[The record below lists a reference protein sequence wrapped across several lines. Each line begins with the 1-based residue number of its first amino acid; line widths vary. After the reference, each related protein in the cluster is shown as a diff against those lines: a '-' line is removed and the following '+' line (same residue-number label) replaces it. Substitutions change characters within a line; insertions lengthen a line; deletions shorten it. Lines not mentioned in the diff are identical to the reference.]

1 MASETKSTTKI
12 EPIAV
17 TPDERPTLT
26 EEQQKSIPVLPVR
39 DTVLFPHAVLP
50 LTVGRESS
58 IQLINSLGEE
68 KTILVVAQREARV
81 DAPQPTD
88 LYAIGTLATVH
99 KVVKMPNQSLF
110 VFTEGLTRG
119 KLQDFTQLTPFLR
132 ANVEPIPDAEPEP
145 SPEVEALQRN
155 VLTLLQ
161 QIVAGSP
168 TLSDELQTVAI
179 NIEEPGRLV
188 DFVASS
194 LPFLSTKDKQEILE
208 TPDVSHRLQA
218 INHHLAKELEVQ
230 QLRNKIQNEV
240 QDQVQQSQR
249 EYYLREQMKA
259 ISKELGEQ
267 DETQRDVEELRQ
279 KIEAAG
285 MPEEVKKEATKELNR
300 LARMSPMAADYSVT
314 RNYIEWLAVLPW
326 AKSSGVVVDIKK
338 AAEVL
343 DADHYDLKKVKDRIL
358 DYLSVRRLKPSMKG
372 PILCFV
378 GPPGV
383 GKTSLG
389 RSIARA
395 LERKFVRLSLG
406 GVHDEAEIRGH
417 RRTYIGA
424 LPGQIMQGL
433 RRAETNDP
441 VFVLDEIDK
450 VGRDFRGDPAS
461 ALLEALDPEQN
472 SSFRDNYLDVTFDLS
487 KVLFITT
494 ANMLDPIAEPLR
506 DRMEIIELQGYTEE
520 EKLHIAFQYLVPR
533 QIDENGITPEQIEFP
548 EEAVRYVICHYTREA
563 GVRSLERQIGTICR
577 KQARRLAEGKT
588 EKLVVTKETVQE
600 FLGGIKI
607 RSEGEIA
614 ERTERPGVA
623 VGLAWTPS
631 GGDVLF
637 VEANAMKGKGGFTM
651 TGQIGQ
657 VMQESMQAALTWVR
671 SNADRLGV
679 TEDFFATH
687 DIHIH
692 VPAGAIPK
700 DGPSAGVTMATALVS
715 LLSKHRITPL
725 IAMTGEITLSGNV
738 LPVGGIK
745 EKVLA
750 AKRAGVRDV
759 ILPAENKM
767 NLEEDL
773 SPEQLENLKVHF
785 VKTIDEALAVS
796 LPSVEQST
804 AAKMIPSAPPKDP
817 NQDYEPTQPV
827 KEPEPVHDRVLT

>member
-1 MASETKSTTKI
+1 MASEKHSKATSLPAAQPATHEA
-12 EPIAV
+12 EPA
-17 TPDERPTLT
+17 PELDR
-26 EEQQKSIPVLPVR
+26 KDIPVLPVR

-81 DAPQPTD
+81 DSPQPSD
-88 LYAIGTLATVH
+88 LYNIGTLATVH

-110 VFTEGLTRG
+110 VFTEGLQRA
-119 KLQDFTQLTPFLR
+119 KLEDFTQVAPFLR
-132 ANVEPIPDAEPEP
+132 ANVDLVEDSEPEA
-145 SPEVEALQRN
+145 SPEIEALQRN
-155 VLTLLQ
+155 VLSLFQ

-179 NIEEPGRLV
+179 NIEEAGRLV

-194 LPFLSTKDKQEILE
+194 LPFLSTRDKQEILE
-208 TPDVSHRLQA
+208 TPDVSRRLQA
-218 INHHLAKELEVQ
+218 INQHLAKELEVQ
-230 QLRNKIQNEV
+230 QLRNKIQTEV

-259 ISKELGEQ
+259 IQKELGEQ
-267 DETQRDVEELRQ
+267 DEAQRDVEELRQ

-285 MPEEVKKEATKELNR
+285 MPEEVKKDALKELTR
-300 LARMSPMAADYSVT
+300 LSRMSPMAADYSVT

-326 AKSSGVVVDIKK
+326 SKSSGVEANINK
-338 AAEVL
+338 AHEVL

-424 LPGQIMQGL
+424 LPGQIIQGI

-441 VFVLDEIDK
+441 VFVLDEVDK
-450 VGRDFRGDPAS
+450 LGRDFRGDPSS
-461 ALLEALDPEQN
+461 ALLETLDPEQN
-472 SSFRDNYLDVTFDLS
+472 STFRDNYLDVPFDLS
-487 KVLFITT
+487 KVLFICT
-494 ANMLDPIAEPLR
+494 ANMLDTIPEPLR
-506 DRMEIIELQGYTEE
+506 DRMEIIELQGYTEDD
-520 EKLHIAFQYLVPR
+520 KVHIAERYLIPK
-533 QIDENGITPEQIEFP
+533 QIEENGLKPEQIEIG
-548 EEAVRYVICHYTREA
+548 EEAVRYVSRHYTREA
-563 GVRSLERQIGTICR
+563 GVRNLERNIGTLCR
-577 KQARRLAEGKT
+577 KQARRIAEGKT
-588 EKLVVTKETVQE
+588 EKLVVTKEIVQE

-607 RSEGEIA
+607 RIDTEIA
-614 ERTERPGVA
+614 ERTKRPGVG
-623 VGLAWTPS
+623 VGLAWTPA
-631 GGDVLF
+631 GGDILF
-637 VEANAMKGKGGFTM
+637 IEANKMKGKGGFTM

-671 SNADRLGV
+671 SNATRLGLD
-679 TEDFFATH
+679 EDFFKDH

-715 LLSKHRITPL
+715 LLADRPVRPL
-725 IAMTGEITLSGNV
+725 TGMTGEITLSGNV
-738 LPVGGIK
+738 LPIGGVK
-745 EKVLA
+745 EKFLA
-750 AKRAGVRDV
+750 SKRAGVRDV
-759 ILPAENKM
+759 ILPADNRM
-767 NLEEDL
+767 NVEEDL
-773 SPEQLENLKVHF
+773 TPEQLEGVNIHYVS
-785 VKTIDEALAVS
+785 TIDEVLEIALPVS
-796 LPSVEQST
+796 KQQER
-804 AAKMIPSAPPKDP
+804 
-817 NQDYEPTQPV
+817 QDQETRA
-827 KEPEPVHDRVLT
+827 RVLTNVVN

>member
-1 MASETKSTTKI
+1 MASEPRDQAVSF
-12 EPIAV
+12 AV
-17 TPDERPTLT
+17 TPSESVKT
-26 EEQQKSIPVLPVR
+26 EQNNVPVLPVR

-81 DAPQPTD
+81 DQPQPTD
-88 LYAIGTLATVH
+88 LYSIGTLATVH

-110 VFTEGLTRG
+110 VFTEGLQRG
-119 KLQDFTQLTPFLR
+119 RLADFTQIAPFMR
-132 ANVEPIPDAEPEP
+132 ANVDVLPDTEAEQ
-145 SPEVEALQRN
+145 SPEIEALQRN
-155 VLTLLQ
+155 VLTLFQ

-179 NIEEPGRLV
+179 NLEEAGRLV

-194 LPFLSTKDKQEILE
+194 LPSLSTKDKQEILE
-208 TPDVSHRLQA
+208 TADVRKRLEK

-230 QLRNKIQNEV
+230 QLRNKIQTEV

-259 ISKELGEQ
+259 IQKELGEQ
-267 DETQRDVEELRQ
+267 DEAQRDVEELRQ

-285 MPEEVKKEATKELNR
+285 MPEEVKKEALKELTR
-300 LARMSPMAADYSVT
+300 LSRMSPMAADYSVT

-326 AKSSGVVVDIKK
+326 SKSSGKAVDIVE
-338 AAEVL
+338 AQSVL

-358 DYLSVRRLKPSMKG
+358 DYLSVRRLKPTMKG

-424 LPGQIMQGL
+424 LPGQIIQGI

-441 VFVLDEIDK
+441 VFVLDEVDK
-450 VGRDFRGDPAS
+450 LGRDFRGDPSS
-461 ALLEALDPEQN
+461 ALLETLDPEQN
-472 SSFRDNYLDVTFDLS
+472 STFRDNYLDVPFDLS
-487 KVLFITT
+487 KVLFICT
-494 ANMLDPIAEPLR
+494 ANMLDTIPEPLR
-506 DRMEIIELQGYTEE
+506 DRMEIIELQGYTEDD
-520 EKLHIAFQYLVPR
+520 KVHIAEKYLVPK
-533 QIDENGITPEQIEFP
+533 QIEENGLKPEQIEIP
-548 EEAVRYVICHYTREA
+548 EEAIRFISRHYTREA
-563 GVRSLERQIGTICR
+563 GVRSLERNIGTMCR
-577 KQARRLAEGKT
+577 KQARRIAEGHT
-588 EKLVVTKETVQE
+588 EKLVVTPQIVQE

-607 RSEGEIA
+607 RIDTEIA
-614 ERTERPGVA
+614 ERTRRPGVA
-623 VGLAWTPS
+623 VGLAWTPA
-631 GGDVLF
+631 GGDILF
-637 VEANAMKGKGGFTM
+637 IEANKMKGKGGFTM

-671 SNADRLGV
+671 SNADKLHIQ
-679 TEDFFATH
+679 EDFFKDH

-715 LLSKHRITPL
+715 LLTDRPVRPL
-725 IAMTGEITLSGNV
+725 TGMTGEITLSGNV
-738 LPVGGIK
+738 LPIGGVK
-745 EKVLA
+745 EKFLA
-750 AKRAGVRDV
+750 AKRAGVRD
-759 ILPAENKM
+759 IIFPADNRM
-767 NLEEDL
+767 NVDEDL
-773 SPEQLENLKVHF
+773 TPEQLEGV
-785 VKTIDEALAVS
+785 TIHYVTTIEEVLEIALPGSQQQARQDEEVR
-796 LPSVEQST
+796 E
-804 AAKMIPSAPPKDP
+804 
-817 NQDYEPTQPV
+817 
-827 KEPEPVHDRVLT
+827 RVLTNVS